1 MATLFFKGL
10 TKMTK
15 KMDSENFNQKIISM
29 KGISKMTKEMD
40 SENLKQKM
48 DSMKGNGEMIFMKVK
63 EYIKKEMVKNIL
75 ENLKMANIKDK
86 EY

>member
-1 MATLFFKGL
+1 
-10 TKMTK
+10 
-15 KMDSENFNQKIISM
+15 M